1 VPEGDMPQQPGT
13 ALYRVARIVG
23 SYARHHQIGADQ
35 LAGLIG
41 ELHRALA
48 SLGRTSPSPVPEPLT
63 PAVPIRRSVQRNYV
77 VCLEC
82 GYHAQV
88 LRRHLRVVHDLEV
101 AVYRR
106 AAGNCPPITRSPR
119 LPIRSGVRRRPS
131 KSVSAIGSANPL
143 ATPRHHSPSQGSAGA
158 RRPQHKKE
166 KGNPTLS
173 WALGSNRVMF
183 ALCWSFR
190 RCPRRG
196 ELSVCD

>member
-1 VPEGDMPQQPGT
+1 MPEGDMPQQPGT

-101 AVYRR
+101 AVYRSR
-106 AAGNCPPITRSPR
+106 WKLPADHRVTAPAYSERRSTTAKQIGLGNRLGQSVGNSPT
-119 LPIRSGVRRRPS
+119 PQ
-131 KSVSAIGSANPL
+131 SVS
-143 ATPRHHSPSQGSAGA
+143 RQ
-158 RRPQHKKE
+158 
-166 KGNPTLS
+166 
-173 WALGSNRVMF
+173 
-183 ALCWSFR
+183 
-190 RCPRRG
+190 RRG
-196 ELSVCD
+196 SPPSA